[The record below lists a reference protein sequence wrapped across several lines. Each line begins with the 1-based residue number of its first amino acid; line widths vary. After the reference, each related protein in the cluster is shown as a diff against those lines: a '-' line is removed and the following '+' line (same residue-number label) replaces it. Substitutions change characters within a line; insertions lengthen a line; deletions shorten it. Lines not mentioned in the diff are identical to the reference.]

1 MSATSGVLERVRTS
15 CADVAAAS
23 TLVRIEPDAVA
34 PLAELLAAEAAAV
47 ASEPMVDPRDRE
59 GVIALQLALATINFG
74 SGWHPVVRKRPG
86 CSGAV
91 TMAAAL
97 QEEADRSWP
106 LTGGRLRG
114 FTPAEAHRV
123 FGQPTGDPAVA
134 ELMGHFADALV
145 ELGGLV
151 GDRYGDS
158 FTALLDDAVGSAD
171 RLVGILGALPHFAD
185 EATHPGSRGGERIRV
200 AFYKRAQLAAADLD
214 RALPGRV
221 FDDLDRLTAFA
232 DNLVPHVLRLDGVL
246 TYDPKLLAAIDAGA
260 LLPAGGQS
268 EVEIRANGVH
278 AVELLREALAEQ
290 GVEVRS
296 SDLDLVL
303 WRRGG
308 RPEAKAVPRHRTR
321 SVFY

>member
-1 MSATSGVLERVRTS
+1 MSATSGVLERIRTS
-15 CADVAAAS
+15 CAAVAAAS
-23 TLVRIEPDAVA
+23 TLVRIEPAAVESFA
-34 PLAELLAAEAAAV
+34 ASLAGDAAAV
-47 ASEPMVDPRDRE
+47 AIEPLTDDRDRE

-91 TMAAAL
+91 TMATAL
-97 QEEADRSWP
+97 QEEATRSWP
-106 LTGGRLRG
+106 LTGPRLRA
-114 FTPAEAHRV
+114 FTAPEAHRV
-123 FGQPTGDPAVA
+123 FGQPTDDPAVV

-151 GDRYGDS
+151 GERYGDS
-158 FTALLDDAVGSAD
+158 FYALLEDADGSAD
-171 RLVGILGALPHFAD
+171 RIVGILGALPHFAD
-185 EATHPGSRGGERIRV
+185 EATHPGRSGGDPLTV

-221 FDDLDRLTAFA
+221 FDDLAALTAFA

-246 TYDPKLLAAIDAGA
+246 AYDPELLTMIDTGE
-260 LLPAGGQS
+260 LLPAGGQA

-278 AVELLREALAEQ
+278 AVELLRSALADQ
-290 GVEVRS
+290 GVHVRS

-308 RPEAKAVPRHRTR
+308 RPEAKALPRHRTR